1 VQKKPRRDYM
11 RGSGETVV
19 KNRKIVDSTYITDGT
34 GSLLAYR
41 ELMED

>member
-1 VQKKPRRDYM
+1 M
-11 RGSGETVV
+11 RGSGETFV
-19 KNRKIVDSTYITDGT
+19 KKKKKIVHSTITDGT